1 MVADFPARGVGDPPG
16 LNPREQILHI
26 AVDHVNTAPPLSGE
40 GLRDERVDER
50 QPRNI
55 FVGAENDVRRAVVAG
70 LEIVIN
76 RRVRQAR
83 SEEHTSE
90 LQSLMRISYAVFCL
104 HKKTVHNPVKTY
116 TTPP

>member
-83 SEEHTSE
+83 YWFP
-90 LQSLMRISYAVFCL
+90 QKGYAL
-104 HKKTVHNPVKTY
+104 WRQMAVHSIFARVDVG
-116 TTPP
+116 

>member
-16 LNPREQILHI
+16 LDPREQILHI

-83 SEEHTSE
+83 YWLQKQGYAIRSEEHTSE
-90 LQSLMRISYAVFCL
+90 LQTLMSISYAI
-104 HKKTVHNPVKTY
+104 TE
-116 TTPP
+116 